1 MHTALHQRIMAAHED
16 EVHMSNERM
25 VNQLRRS
32 GALRSQACVDAFK
45 AVDRAHFWIRG
56 LRSEIYGTEVYG
68 DAPLRY
74 GKLHQSAPH
83 IYARA
88 LEALMP
94 LKTGMSFLNIGS
106 GTGYFS
112 SLVAEILGDGVNDG
126 LELWPENVAHAQERC
141 NMLGKHHITF
151 NVGNVYQLDVNLGMR
166 YSRIYVWLP
175 RCGIFHGQVGL
186 GLALLGLCAQAAKL
200 HLEVQ
205 GSCDSF
211 QCDLEKGWSPKLG
224 SSGHLA
230 IGAVSCHRPT
240 NLQTLEMWPW
250 LQGSLLLGIVID
262 LDPAAVVAF
271 RGAHVPPLSWMTSPA
286 DLLQRFPEHVPVLV
300 TVQLEGSKTSKKLL
314 LPKTLKAGQVLAVLS
329 EHVELEDK
337 DIPWPNMQIQV
348 AGKLPAAEQ
357 QMGEIW
363 SSLAADVLPMTLQ
376 QLPSETPHQD
386 PAGAA
391 SAKRKNTEELPTE
404 PPRKR
409 CKAAGGFGGIVVDVA
424 RMALWSLAGYILVG
438 SEAAAA
444 AGFTAACAKAL
455 M

>member
-1 MHTALHQRIMAAHED
+1 MAAHED

-32 GALRSQACVDAFK
+32 GALRSQACIDAFK

-166 YSRIYVWLP
+166 YSRIY
-175 RCGIFHGQVGL
+175 
-186 GLALLGLCAQAAKL
+186 
-200 HLEVQ
+200 
-205 GSCDSF
+205 F
-211 QCDLEKGWSPKLG
+211 QDFG
-224 SSGHLA
+224 SSDQKFQVDLWDKPVECP
-230 IGAVSCHRPT
+230 IG
-240 NLQTLEMWPW
+240 
-250 LQGSLLLGIVID
+250 
-262 LDPAAVVAF
+262 
-271 RGAHVPPLSWMTSPA
+271 
-286 DLLQRFPEHVPVLV
+286 
-300 TVQLEGSKTSKKLL
+300 
-314 LPKTLKAGQVLAVLS
+314 
-329 EHVELEDK
+329 
-337 DIPWPNMQIQV
+337 
-348 AGKLPAAEQ
+348 
-357 QMGEIW
+357 
-363 SSLAADVLPMTLQ
+363 
-376 QLPSETPHQD
+376 
-386 PAGAA
+386 
-391 SAKRKNTEELPTE
+391 
-404 PPRKR
+404 
-409 CKAAGGFGGIVVDVA
+409 
-424 RMALWSLAGYILVG
+424 
-438 SEAAAA
+438 
-444 AGFTAACAKAL
+444 
-455 M
+455 